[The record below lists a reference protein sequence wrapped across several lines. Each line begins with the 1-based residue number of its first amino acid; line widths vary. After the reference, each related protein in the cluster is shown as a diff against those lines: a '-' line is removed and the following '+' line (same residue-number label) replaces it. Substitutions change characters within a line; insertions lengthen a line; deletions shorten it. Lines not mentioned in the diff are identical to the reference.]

1 MKKLMYKVKD
11 IAIEANQMR
20 KERDKDEDEESDSES
35 SEESED
41 VNGSM
46 IQFSD
51 YTLNLQEHL
60 EQARNSY
67 FAMSIMECDTLL
79 DEFFKSNKGKFVNYN
94 KIEEQERLKIMW
106 VALSQLRQNI
116 WSIDYIK
123 RKIYAVQCPEN
134 PRFKRSIEDMSDI
147 SMETIK
153 KLEEIME
160 LFSNFYLEIVEQ
172 LPDNMHKTVDLKVS
186 EKLLLGEEVLKRL
199 RKKSM
204 DAKTLFTKLD
214 KDYGNIFI
222 NMNRTQCDVKDYMS
236 FYNLL
241 PRFLYVYKSL
251 EDKFKELSDPYIKY
265 ATNLIKTLSFQWRER
280 MNAMFKSMQFINF
293 FIIFSKMVFEMV
305 QVSNDPLEILKP
317 LEVFLNLYNMN
328 NHTFAAISNLR
339 KEFLDQYHEVKK
351 VFHLLEKNFSLNSMP
366 FPVFDQHPDL
376 FETAP
381 SFGLHAL
388 LALLLVFWFND

>member
-1 MKKLMYKVKD
+1 M
-11 IAIEANQMR
+11 EANEMR
-20 KERDKDEDEESDSES
+20 KERDEESQSES
-35 SEESED
+35 SFESED
-41 VNGSM
+41 VNNSM

-60 EQARNSY
+60 EQARDAY
-67 FAMSIMECDTLL
+67 FSMSIMECDTLL
-79 DEFFKSNKGKFVNYN
+79 EEFFKSNKGKFINYN

-106 VALSQLRQNI
+106 VALNQLRQNI

-134 PRFKRSIEDMSDI
+134 PQFKRSIEEMSDI
-147 SMETIK
+147 SMDTIK

-160 LFSNFYLEIVEQ
+160 LFSNFYLEVVEQ

-204 DAKTLFTKLD
+204 DAKNLFTKLD

-222 NMNRTQCDVKDYMS
+222 HMNHTQCDVKDYMS
-236 FYNLL
+236 FFNLL

-251 EDKFKELSDPYIKY
+251 EEKFKESSDPYIKY

-280 MNAMFKSMQFINF
+280 MNSMLKSMQFINF
-293 FIIFSKMVFEMV
+293 FITFSKMVFEMI

-328 NHTFAAISNLR
+328 NFTFAAISNLR
-339 KEFLDQYHEVKK
+339 KDFLDQYHQLRK

-366 FPVFDQHPDL
+366 FPVFTEHPDL
-376 FETAP
+376 FE
-381 SFGLHAL
+381 SVSL
-388 LALLLVFWFND
+388 LRFFPLSTLLIFFFFND